1 MQSASNEISVKLQ
14 KEVFKK
20 FKEILDLINS
30 DPESNGWDETYYYSV
45 ERALFCND
53 FSTDGINLFN
63 DWKIECVDSYGGEG
77 QGETYYT
84 IYKVTNPSGN
94 YCFVKFYGSYY
105 SYDGAHYDRYF
116 QVIGKTVQVIQYSE
130 I

>member
-20 FKEILDLINS
+20 FKEIIDLIIS
-30 DPESNGWDETYYYSV
+30 DPESNGWDETYYSV
-45 ERALFCND
+45 EGALFNND

-77 QGETYYT
+77 QGEMYYT
-84 IYKVTNPSGN
+84 IYKVTDPSGN
-94 YCFVKFYGSYY
+94 YCFVKFNGSYY
-105 SYDGAHYDRYF
+105 SYDGANYDRYF
-116 QVIGKTVQVIQYSE
+116 QVIGKKVEVVQYFE

>member
-20 FKEILDLINS
+20 FKEIIDLIDS
-30 DPESNGWDETYYYSV
+30 DPESNGWGDSYCSV
-45 ERALFCND
+45 ETALFRND
-53 FSTDGINLFN
+53 FSTDGINLFI

-77 QGETYYT
+77 QGENYYSV
-84 IYKVTNPSGN
+84 YKVTDPSGN
-94 YCFVKFYGSYY
+94 YCFVKFNGSYY
-105 SYDGAHYDRYF
+105 SYDGANYDRYF
-116 QVIGKTVQVIQYSE
+116 QVIGKKVEVIQYFK